1 MASAPI
7 RPRSRG
13 RAIIALDVVQRT
25 ESHANAGRMVVP
37 MVLAGVEPAVVNVR
51 ALMVYFVESEI
62 NQVGMAG
69 VPELVQTLRGT
80 TYVHPRRGLVHEYY
94 FLLLTFPEHFFI
106 TFFGAKVTKSCE
118 K

>member
-1 MASAPI
+1 M
-7 RPRSRG
+7 
-13 RAIIALDVVQRT
+13 
-25 ESHANAGRMVVP
+25 P

-51 ALMVYFVESEI
+51 ALMVYFVGSEI

-69 VPELVQTLRGT
+69 VPELVQAIRGT
-80 TYVHPRRGLVHEYY
+80 TYVHPRRGLVCEYY
-94 FLLLTFPEHFFI
+94 LFVTAVPGTLFI